1 VSTIK
6 EALSKLRN
14 SVSRLEVSMQN
25 LEFSMAGEQRDMF
38 SAPAQKAGNGPLF
51 DTSVI
56 SQRLDKAI
64 KKVEELL
71 ET

>member
-1 VSTIK
+1 MHNH
-6 EALSKLRN
+6 EYAL
-14 SVSRLEVSMQN
+14 
-25 LEFSMAGEQRDMF
+25 AGQQRDMF
-38 SAPAQKAGNGPLF
+38 SEAKADGPLF
-51 DTSVI
+51 DTAVI